1 MSSLKTLREILDQK
15 ISDKKQLDIKTWK
28 KAINIATAK
37 SKKPKDMWSRR
48 AMRYQNAVDNFEI
61 IECGKILNET
71 KIYFKGSKKLKKSD
85 DGFHTYAAFFL
96 FAAKQMAICCTYHN
110 NQGAEMLR
118 YNLAWV
124 MAQVNVDL
132 NVLDLETHGYII
144 ADFPEQKYTK
154 Q

>member
-61 IECGKILNET
+61 IECGKILQKRPPTEST
-71 KIYFKGSKKLKKSD
+71 ESQDFDMIF
-85 DGFHTYAAFFL
+85 YAF
-96 FAAKQMAICCTYHN
+96 
-110 NQGAEMLR
+110 
-118 YNLAWV
+118 
-124 MAQVNVDL
+124 
-132 NVLDLETHGYII
+132 
-144 ADFPEQKYTK
+144 
-154 Q
+154 